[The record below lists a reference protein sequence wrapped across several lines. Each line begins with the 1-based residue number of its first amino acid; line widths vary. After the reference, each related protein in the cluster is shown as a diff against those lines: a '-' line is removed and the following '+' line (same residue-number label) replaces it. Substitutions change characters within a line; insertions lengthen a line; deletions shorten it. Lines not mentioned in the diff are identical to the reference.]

1 MVTLDGGLFSVL
13 TRFVS
18 TPSKE
23 GIFYVGVSVAGTT
36 KIGKKW
42 LEGDI
47 AEVIAFDRLVTDE
60 ERYKIESY
68 LAAKYGI
75 TLIKSSSSN
84 PVKVSGTPSYNYTYM
99 SSTGETWWPANRPIM
114 HRIAITS
121 PVSCA
126 TMFGVDAIQIDRAH
140 RLLFG

>member
-36 KIGKKW
+36 KIGKW

-68 LAAKYGI
+68 LAAKYG
-75 TLIKSSSSN
+75 
-84 PVKVSGTPSYNYTYM
+84 YYTDQV
-99 SSTGETWWPANRPIM
+99 EF
-114 HRIAITS
+114 
-121 PVSCA
+121 VESCK
-126 TMFGVDAIQIDRAH
+126 GIGDSQ
-140 RLLFG
+140 L